1 MQISEIGISAVV
13 CNQEFCSEVDKKK
26 RVSRIFG
33 WIFLGRIL
41 SHSPTQLS
49 CVDRQMIIQIELDGV
64 NELCFACPYHLKTD
78 ILKGSSSLL
87 VQA

>member
-26 RVSRIFG
+26 RVSKISG

-49 CVDRQMIIQIELDGV
+49 CVDRQMIIQIELGALNRFFV
-64 NELCFACPYHLKTD
+64 KFVAP
-78 ILKGSSSLL
+78 
-87 VQA
+87 